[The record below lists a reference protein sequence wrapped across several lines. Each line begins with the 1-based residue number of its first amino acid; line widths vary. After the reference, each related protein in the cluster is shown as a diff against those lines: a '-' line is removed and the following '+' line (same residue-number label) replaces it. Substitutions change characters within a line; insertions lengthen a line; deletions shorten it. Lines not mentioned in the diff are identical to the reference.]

1 MLNRYQCRAG
11 RALLDWSQREL
22 AERSSLSAGTI
33 RDFETGRRT
42 PTRANLAA
50 MRRVMEAAGI
60 SFWNDVAPG
69 ARIHLGPPVEL
80 TDAADESPA

>member
-11 RALLDWSQREL
+11 RALLDWSQRDL
-22 AERSSLSAGTI
+22 AQRANLSAGTI

-42 PTRANLAA
+42 PTLNNLAS
-50 MRRVMEAAGI
+50 MRRAMEGAGV

-69 ARIHLGPPVEL
+69 ARIHLGQPVEV
-80 TDAADESPA
+80 PAGGGET